1 MGNWENDPEEESNG
15 LTEVEQMQLDAILLE
30 TAYNNA
36 WQVLSGKV
44 TFDIMM
50 KKQFSKGNELILPY
64 DPEKGPKKDELEN
77 MIAYYIETEEY
88 EKCAKLTQ
96 ILKEKYGN

>member
-1 MGNWENDPEEESNG
+1 MGNWEDDHNEESNG
-15 LTEVEQMQLDAILLE
+15 LTEIEQMQLDAILLE

-44 TFDIMM
+44 TFDKMM
-50 KKQFSKGNELILPY
+50 QRQFSKGNELILPY
-64 DPEKGPKKDELEN
+64 DPENGPKKQELEN

-88 EKCAKLTQ
+88 EKCGKVNE
-96 ILKEKYGN
+96 IKKEKYGN

>member
-1 MGNWENDPEEESNG
+1 MGNWENDPEEEPNG
-15 LTEVEQMQLDAILLE
+15 LTEIEQMQMDAILLE

-36 WQVLSGKV
+36 WQVLSGNV
-44 TFDIMM
+44 SFDLMM
-50 KKQFSKGNELILPY
+50 KKQFTKGAELVLPY